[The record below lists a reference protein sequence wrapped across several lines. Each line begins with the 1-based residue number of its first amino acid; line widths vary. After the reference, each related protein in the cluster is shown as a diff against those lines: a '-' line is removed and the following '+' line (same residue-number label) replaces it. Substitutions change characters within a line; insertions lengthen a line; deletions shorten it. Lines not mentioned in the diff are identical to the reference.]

1 MIALCNG
8 VILTGEQ
15 TLTDK
20 MVLINDGLIVDIVN
34 ASTPLDKDVSK
45 IDLKGQYL
53 APGFIDLQ
61 LNGCGGVMFNH
72 QPTKNTLRHMQ
83 QTNLL
88 TGTTSF
94 LPTLISD
101 SDETIKAAIKA
112 CSEDMQAHQNQVLGM
127 HLEGPYTNPIRKGIH
142 PKEQLRQPST
152 AMINWLSKQT
162 PWLKK
167 VTLAPEVNRQE
178 HIQALAQA
186 GIIVSIG
193 HSAASYDQAMQG
205 FASGINFATHLYNA
219 MTPTANGR
227 EPGVVGAI
235 YDSQDVYAG
244 IIADGYHVH
253 WANVRLA
260 KKILG
265 ERLVLVTDATAAAS
279 APESMTEFDFCGAT
293 VFIKDGLCVDEN
305 GTLGGSSLTM
315 DQGIRQ
321 LCHHLALPL
330 DEAVR
335 MATLYPAK
343 ALNIEDKLGLIKPGW
358 VANLVQFDHNV
369 KITATWVNGRQSLG
383 STEP

>member
-20 MVLINDGLIVDIVN
+20 TVLINDGLIVDIIN
-34 ASTPLDKDVSK
+34 AATPLEQHVTQ

-72 QPTKNTLRHMQ
+72 QPTEQTLRHMQ
-83 QTNLL
+83 NTNLL

-101 SDETIKAAIKA
+101 SDETIKVAIEA
-112 CSEDMQAHQNQVLGM
+112 CKKEIQQHPNQILGM
-127 HLEGPYTNPIRKGIH
+127 HLEGPYTNPARKGIH
-142 PKEQLRQPST
+142 PEKQLRQPST
-152 AMINWLSKQT
+152 KMVNWLAKQA
-162 PWLKK
+162 PWLRK
-167 VTLAPEVNRQE
+167 VTLAPEVNHQE
-178 HIQALAQA
+178 HIQTLAKA
-186 GIIVSIG
+186 GIVVSIG
-193 HSAASYDQAMQG
+193 HSAATYQQAKQG
-205 FASGINFATHLYNA
+205 FAAGIRFATHLYNA

-244 IIADGYHVH
+244 IIADGHHVH
-253 WANVRLA
+253 WANIRLA
-260 KKILG
+260 KKVLG

-279 APESMTEFDFCGAT
+279 APDSMTEFDFCGAT
-293 VFIKDGLCVDEN
+293 VLIKEGLCVDAN

-315 DQGIRQ
+315 NQGIKL
-321 LCHHLALPL
+321 LCQHLELPL

-343 ALNIEDKLGLIKPGW
+343 ALGLEDKLGLIKPGW
-358 VANLVQFDHNV
+358 VANLVQFDRDIKV
-369 KITATWVNGRQSLG
+369 TATWVNGRPTRQ
-383 STEP
+383 